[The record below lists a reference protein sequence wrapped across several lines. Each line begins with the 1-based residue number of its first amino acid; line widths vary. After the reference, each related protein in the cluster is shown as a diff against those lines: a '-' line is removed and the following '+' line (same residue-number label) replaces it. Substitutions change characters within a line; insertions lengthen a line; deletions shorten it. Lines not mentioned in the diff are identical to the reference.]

1 MTTITITA
9 ETIAKLEAAGFNRW
23 TKCSMD
29 RLYINA
35 KGYGVTYTRYAS
47 GKVSGGEFAGE
58 SFGAC
63 EARNF
68 EATKVYIDL
77 KTGEL
82 SITTRTDFEDAI
94 RAAVESIIAEATK
107 EDVTE
112 ETIED
117 TDAIRE
123 SIVSVIREQTER
135 VIAATSATAEVA
147 AKAREGAEGMV
158 AKVMGASV
166 ERIVENRNL
175 ASMDATT
182 VFATVYAW

>member
-1 MTTITITA
+1 M
-9 ETIAKLEAAGFNRW
+9 N
-23 TKCSMD
+23 
-29 RLYINA
+29 
-35 KGYGVTYTRYAS
+35 
-47 GKVSGGEFAGE
+47 
-58 SFGAC
+58 
-63 EARNF
+63 
-68 EATKVYIDL
+68 
-77 KTGEL
+77 
-82 SITTRTDFEDAI
+82 
-94 RAAVESIIAEATK
+94 
-107 EDVTE
+107 E